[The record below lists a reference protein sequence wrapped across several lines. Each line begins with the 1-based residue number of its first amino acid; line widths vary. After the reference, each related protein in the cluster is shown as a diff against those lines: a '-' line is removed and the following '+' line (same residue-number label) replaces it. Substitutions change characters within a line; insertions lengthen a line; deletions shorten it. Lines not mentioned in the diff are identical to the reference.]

1 MAGRLTFR
9 RQKHLAARFAQVF
22 RARDFLYLALPLLFE
37 KLGAHGILGLG
48 GLRTY
53 RRIDL

>member
-9 RQKHLAARFAQVF
+9 RQKHLVARFAQVF
-22 RARDFLYLALPLLFE
+22 RDRDFLYLALTLLFE